1 MDPDE
6 RGMLAECMEP
16 VKFNADESIIV
27 QGATHDQPIH
37 GDDASA
43 MYIVGECG
51 ACLHACMLCGG
62 SASRCSM
69 VA

>member
-1 MDPDE
+1 
-6 RGMLAECMEP
+6 
-16 VKFNADESIIV
+16 V